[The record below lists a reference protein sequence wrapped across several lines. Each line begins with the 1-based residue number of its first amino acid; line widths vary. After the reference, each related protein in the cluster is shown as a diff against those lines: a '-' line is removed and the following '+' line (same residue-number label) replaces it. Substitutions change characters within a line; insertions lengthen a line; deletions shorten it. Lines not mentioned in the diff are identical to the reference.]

1 MEKKRTL
8 VTSNH
13 EPEDINVIWHDSNNN
28 TFKEYSNG
36 NWNSIVG
43 ETKQKTIEI
52 GYFGNDPELLF
63 QQNIYA
69 WNCLGR
75 GTPTVLTDDFD
86 FFKSETVIPGV
97 STDPEDTEALYDF
110 VFKYYVLPVNEL
122 IKELDKGNK
131 PIIKIIPIYG
141 SSDGL
146 MPFVDA
152 TIITSYN
159 IQIFIT
165 HDQLVSLGFSSDEAT
180 ELLDKYK
187 NKISIQIQ
195 NPDDNSQ
202 IMQLIKPTFITSS
215 VISYNSIFEQPLIML
230 SSMNG
235 LNVFLLAPL
244 EAPMI
249 NS

>member
-69 WNCLGR
+69 WNCLGS

-131 PIIKIIPIYG
+131 PIIKIIPTYG

-159 IQIFIT
+159 VQMFFT
-165 HDQLVSLGFSSDEAT
+165 QDQLEGLPSDVIT

-187 NKISIQIQ
+187 NKIVMQIQ
-195 NPDDNSQ
+195 DPSDESRTLQFVKN
-202 IMQLIKPTFITSS
+202 TFILSS
-215 VISYNSIFEQPLIML
+215 VMNENRLFEYPLISL
-230 SSMNG
+230 GNLEG
-235 LNVFLLAPL
+235 INAFTIAVLHAPTV
-244 EAPMI
+244 
-249 NS
+249 